1 MTQFRF
7 VPLALALTV
16 ATVLAACNTPPPMP
30 MGTASAGSM
39 TMPPGDMAKMEKM
52 EAQMKTMQAMHEKM
66 MNAKTPDERSKLM
79 TEHMSAMQ
87 GGMAMMDDMPGAG
100 MGDKSPMAGDM
111 DAHHKMMAMRMKM
124 MQSMM
129 AMMMDRMP
137 PTTSK

>member
-7 VPLALALTV
+7 LPLAFALTA
-16 ATVLAACNTPPPMP
+16 ATALVACNTPPPMP

-39 TMPPGDMAKMEKM
+39 TMAPGDMAKMEKM

-66 MNAKTPDERSKLM
+66 MNAKSPAWRTALM
-79 TEHMSAMQ
+79 AEHMTAMQ
-87 GGMAMMDDMPGAG
+87 GGMAMMDEMGGADMGDMPA
-100 MGDKSPMAGDM
+100 MAGDM
-111 DAHHKMMAMRMKM
+111 HSHHKMMAMRMKM

-137 PTTSK
+137 HAPDK